1 MATIGLDQLYYAKIT
16 EDAEGIETYGH
27 PIRLAK
33 AIKADLTIELAEA
46 MLYADDT
53 IAASVQEFKSGKLAL
68 DVDDIG
74 PEKAQDLT
82 GATIDDQGVLVSASE
97 DSGCDVAIGFRAR
110 KTNNKFRY
118 FWLYRVKFGIPATNL
133 ETKADGIKFSTPSI
147 EGLVMRRN
155 KTDAR
160 GYHPWKAEVSE
171 DGAGI
176 GSNVIAGWFNSVY
189 EPDMLFALGQK
200 QVETATVIGTI
211 TSSGAGNA
219 TVIVTAAGMTGSP
232 KTVSV
237 AVANNDTAA
246 QVATK
251 IRAALTDDVHISAF
265 FDVSGTGAQ
274 VVLTR
279 KVAAAN
285 DATMNISIAN
295 GTCTGLTAAPTSSN
309 TTMGIAPAS

>member
-16 EDAEGIETYGH
+16 EDAEGIETYGQ

-46 MLYADDT
+46 ILYADDSV
-53 IAASVQEFKSGKLAL
+53 ASAIKEFKSGKLAL

-74 PEKAQDLT
+74 ADKAQDLT

-110 KTNNKFRY
+110 KANNKFRY

-133 ETKADGIKFSTPSI
+133 ETKSDGIKFSTPSI
-147 EGLVMRRN
+147 EGTVMRKN

-160 GYHPWKAEVSE
+160 GNHPWKAEVSE
-171 DGAGI
+171 DSAGI
-176 GSNVIAGWFNSVY
+176 GAYVVAGWFNSVY

-200 QVETATVIGTI
+200 QAETTTVIGAI
-211 TSSGAGNA
+211 ASNGAGNA
-219 TVIVTAAGMTGSP
+219 TVIVTAAGMTGTP
-232 KTVSV
+232 KTLSV
-237 AVANNDTAA
+237 AVANSDTASQVGGKIRTALTNDTN
-246 QVATK
+246 V
-251 IRAALTDDVHISAF
+251 SAF
-265 FDVSGTGAQ
+265 FDISGTGADI
-274 VVLTR
+274 VLTR
-279 KVAAAN
+279 KTAAAN
-285 DATMNISIAN
+285 DATMNINIAN

-309 TTMGIAPAS
+309 TTMGIAPA

>member
-16 EDAEGIETYGH
+16 EDAEGIETYGQ

-46 MLYADDT
+46 ILYADDSV
-53 IAASVQEFKSGKLAL
+53 ASAIKEFKSGKLAL

-74 PEKAQDLT
+74 ADKAQDLT

-110 KTNNKFRY
+110 KANNKFRY

-133 ETKADGIKFSTPSI
+133 ETKSDGIKFSTPSI
-147 EGLVMRRN
+147 EGTVMRRN

-160 GYHPWKAEVSE
+160 GHHPWKAEVSE
-171 DGAGI
+171 DSSNI
-176 GSNVIAGWFNSVY
+176 GENVISNWFNNVY

-200 QVETATVIGTI
+200 QVETATVVGSI

-237 AVANNDTAA
+237 AVANNDTAT

-251 IRAALTDDVHISAF
+251 IRAALVNDTNVSAF
-265 FDVSGTGAQ
+265 FDISGTGSHI
-274 VVLTR
+274 VLTR

-285 DATMNISIAN
+285 DATMNVSIAN